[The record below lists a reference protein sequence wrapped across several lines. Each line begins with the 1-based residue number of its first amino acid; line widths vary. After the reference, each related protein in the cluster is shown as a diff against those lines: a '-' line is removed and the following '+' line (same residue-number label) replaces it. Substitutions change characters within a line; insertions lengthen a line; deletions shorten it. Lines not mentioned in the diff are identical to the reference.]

1 MTTSTPSSTPSEQPT
16 APVTPQLP
24 LMSTATVRDVMHPGI
39 VSCSG
44 AANAAEVARIMASC
58 RVHSVAVLGLSKD
71 ERRTPH
77 IWGIVSDLDV
87 LAATT
92 RPAGAATAADL
103 ASEPVITVRPTMSLK
118 EAAEAMVR
126 HGVHHVIVADP
137 ERHTPVGIL
146 STLDIAAVLARED
159 R

>member
-1 MTTSTPSSTPSEQPT
+1 MTTSTTSQQHS
-16 APVTPQLP
+16 APVTTHPP
-24 LMSTATVRDVMHPGI
+24 TMDTATVRDVMHPGI

-44 AANAAEVARIMASC
+44 AAGAAEIARIMASC

-71 ERRTPH
+71 ERHTPH

-92 RPAGAATAADL
+92 RPGAPATAADL

-126 HGVHHVIVADP
+126 HGVHHVVVADP

-146 STLDIAAVLARED
+146 STLDIAEVLARED